1 VSIEIINTGS
11 ELMLGRVLNT
21 HQQWLCRQL
30 TDAGYAVDRQT
41 AVADRP
47 ADIRQTVTEALGRAA
62 VVITTGGLGPTT
74 DDLTRE
80 VIAEL
85 VGSPLREDPAT
96 LQRIQDWFA
105 LRKRQAPPSVRIQ
118 ATVPEGAV
126 IVANRNGTAPGL
138 IMEVDGSRFGSTRAK
153 VWLVMLPG
161 PPRELRPMFRD
172 QVLPWLKEAHPLAQP
187 YTAHTLKTTGLGE
200 SAAQELIAPALVDL
214 VQQGL
219 EIGYCARTGE
229 VDLRFAARQTNAAA
243 LVVEAERRVIPILD
257 QYLFGREEDSL
268 EGTVVRMLTD
278 RKATLAV
285 AESCT
290 GGLLAHRI
298 TNVPGASEV
307 FKGGAITYSNEL
319 KLRLTGVKPETLAAH
334 GAVSEA
340 TAREMAEGA
349 RERFGADYALAITG
363 IAGPGGGSEA
373 KPVGTVFVALAH
385 GGGTEAIRSFN
396 TYDRETFKNVTAQ
409 QALELLRRRICH
421 EAAAGGSLPRV

>member
-1 VSIEIINTGS
+1 VSIEIVNTGT

-30 TDAGYAVDRQT
+30 ADAGYTVDRQV
-41 AVADRP
+41 AVADTP
-47 ADIRQTVTEALGRAA
+47 AEIRQTVKEALSRAA

-74 DDLTRE
+74 DDLTRD

-85 VGSPLREDPAT
+85 VGSRLREDPAT
-96 LQRIQDWFA
+96 IKRIEDWFA

-118 ATVPEGAV
+118 ALVPEAAR
-126 IVANRNGTAPGL
+126 IIPNRNGTAPGL
-138 IMEVDGSRFGSTRAK
+138 IMEVEGSRFGSTRAK
-153 VWLVMLPG
+153 AWLVMLPG

-172 QVLPWLKEAHPLAQP
+172 QVLPWLKEAHPLPEP
-187 YTAHTLKTTGLGE
+187 YVSHTLRTTGLGE
-200 SAAQELIAPALVDL
+200 SAAQELIAPALRDL

-229 VDLRFAARQTNAAA
+229 VDLRFAARQADAAT
-243 LVVEAERRVIPILD
+243 LVLEAERRVTPILG

-268 EGTVVRMLTD
+268 EGTVVRMLTA

-290 GGLLAHRI
+290 GGFLAHRI
-298 TNVPGASEV
+298 TNVPGASAV
-307 FKGGAITYSNEL
+307 FAGGAITYSNEL
-319 KLRLTGVKPETLAAH
+319 KVRLTGVRPETLSAH
-334 GAVSEA
+334 GAVSEP

-349 RERFGADYALAITG
+349 RTRLGADYALAVTG
-363 IAGPGGGSEA
+363 IAGPDGGTDA
-373 KPVGTVFVALAH
+373 KPVGTVFIALAH
-385 GGGTEAIRSFN
+385 GSGTEVVKSLN

-409 QALELLRRRICH
+409 QALELLRRRML
-421 EAAAGGSLPRV
+421 ETDNSTASSAGI

>member
-1 VSIEIINTGS
+1 
-11 ELMLGRVLNT
+11 MLGRVLNT